1 MSDKS
6 WWSDLAAFATQRMP
20 DLWAATVEHL
30 WISALAVV
38 LGCLV
43 AIPVG
48 ILLANSS
55 NRFLKSFT
63 FGVANLFQTIPS
75 LALLALLIPLMGIGM
90 KPAIFALF
98 LYALLPLLRNTY
110 AGMESADRSIL
121 EAAKG
126 MGYGPLQRI
135 VFIQLPI
142 ALPYIIS
149 GIRVTTVYIISW
161 TTLASLIGGGGLGVL
176 IFSGLGVNKDE
187 LIIMGALAAI
197 VLALLAD
204 YVLGLV
210 EKRSMRKKPM
220 AAASKPIS
228 TSAAA

>member
-6 WWSDLAAFATQRMP
+6 WISGYVQFLADRYPEIIASA
-20 DLWAATVEHL
+20 VEHL
-30 WISALAVV
+30 WITAFAVI
-38 LGCLV
+38 LGSLV

-63 FGVANLFQTIPS
+63 FGLANLFQTIPS

-110 AGMESADRSIL
+110 AGMESTDRSIL
-121 EAAKG
+121 EAATG
-126 MGYGPLQRI
+126 MGYGPMQKI
-135 VFIQLPI
+135 FYIQLPI

-149 GIRVTTVYIISW
+149 GIRITTVYIISW
-161 TTLASLIGGGGLGVL
+161 TTLASLIGGGGLGVM

-187 LIIMGALAAI
+187 LIFTGAIAAI
-197 VLALLAD
+197 VLALAAD
-204 YVLGLV
+204 FLLGQL
-210 EKRSMRKKPM
+210 EKWCNRRKSHT
-220 AAASKPIS
+220 AASLS
-228 TSAAA
+228 TA